1 MDVREKLV
9 EFLNAVQQS
18 GYTYT
23 PSQVDDRYG
32 YRKDIPNTKVAD
44 HLIAHGVTVLPCK
57 IGDVVWGIKK
67 YNNGQ
72 GVKQG
77 IVHQM
82 FFDEDMRLCV
92 CVKNVCRG
100 EWGMNV
106 FLTKDEAESHLPQPP
121 KGE

>member
-9 EFLNAVQQS
+9 ELLRNKPRVKPPEGVICGTEVYSIDA
-18 GYTYT
+18 T
-23 PSQVDDRYG
+23 VDY
-32 YRKDIPNTKVAD
+32 
-44 HLIAHGVTVLPCK
+44 LIAHGVTVLPCK

>member
-9 EFLNAVQQS
+9 EIVRNLRNRITAWHTA
-18 GYTYT
+18 G
-23 PSQVDDRYG
+23 
-32 YRKDIPNTKVAD
+32 DIAD
-44 HLIAHGVTVLPCK
+44 LLISNGVTVLPCK

-72 GVKQG
+72 EVKQG
-77 IVHQM
+77 VVHQM
-82 FFDEDMRLCV
+82 YFGEDMRLCV

-100 EWGMNV
+100 EWGVNV
-106 FLTKDEAESHLPQPP
+106 FLAKDEAESHLPQPP